1 MHELGIANSV
11 LEAVQTEAARHP
23 SAVVRRV
30 AVTVGELAGV
40 DPEALAFSFEAMTA
54 GTEWQHLVLEIQ
66 TRPRLNRCPACE
78 LTFRVI
84 DYQFACPE
92 CGAFETEST
101 GGDELELAYLEMEEP

>member
-23 SAVVRRV
+23 GAVVRKV
-30 AVTVGELAGV
+30 AVSVGELAGV

-66 TRPRLNRCPACE
+66 MRPRLNRCPACG
-78 LTFRVI
+78 LNFHVI

-92 CGAFETEST
+92 CGAFETECT
-101 GGDELELAYLEMEEP
+101 GGDELELAYLEMEET